1 MELDRAA
8 RSHVA
13 INPDIPWTCPDID
26 GFVQIEPKALDW
38 TSRILHTGV
47 HVRRGL
53 MFERTLTFLGPSLAR
68 EALQSA
74 AVKVAI

>member
-1 MELDRAA
+1 MELDCAA
-8 RSHVA
+8 ASYVA
-13 INPDIPWTCPDID
+13 INPDVAGHVQDID

-53 MFERTLTFLGPSLAR
+53 SFEL
-68 EALQSA
+68 
-74 AVKVAI
+74 V